1 MNARRMAAVG
11 ALAAGSLFLSATVLY
26 AASAAETAAAEK
38 ATIQMPGRLVYEV
51 WTPAPWSHRND
62 GHWPQWW
69 LVFDRLLE
77 NNGQHIPEIPS
88 LATSWDISEDGLQY
102 TFHLRDDVVF
112 HDGTPFT
119 AHDVKATFEII
130 LDGYVTSPTWIGNL
144 LNLDGVDAHRSG
156 GADGVSG
163 IEAVDDYT
171 VRFHLTRRT
180 PGFLRNVSITSI
192 MSKAQ
197 AELVGEGSKVEGHPT
212 WSVPN
217 GTGPFK
223 VVETEPFQFIRLE
236 KHDAYHRGTPKID
249 EIIIHAKDPALAA
262 ANHEADFAFFQIT
275 PTSAK
280 EVAKLEHMEVFAQVL
295 NHLTAMSVNI
305 NRPELRDPRVRRAL
319 MMAID
324 RQTIAD
330 SLYGDY
336 GDPIVPQGIL
346 PAIGWRNPNLTPVNY
361 DPDGAK
367 ALLAEAGWDFG
378 TTVTILLRDIDAGGI
393 RLELATIVQDYWK
406 EIGIAAEV
414 ELVEVAVIGTRL
426 NESDFDF
433 YMGGWSAV
441 TPEALL
447 RLRSDS
453 PAPIGRGYSNPEVD
467 RIAEQITTTYDMDEL
482 RALYDELQVHAWNDM
497 VYMPVINTM
506 GLKARSSRLSTP
518 GVIPDILNFPI
529 DISWHEWEV
538 VE

>member
-1 MNARRMAAVG
+1 MNAKRIAALG
-11 ALAAGSLFLSATVLY
+11 LLAAGSLLIATGLY
-26 AASAAETAAAEK
+26 AASTAETAVAEK

-69 LVFDRLLE
+69 LVFDRLVE
-77 NNGQHIPEIPS
+77 NNAQHLPEIPN
-88 LATSWDISEDGLQY
+88 LATSWEKSADGLQY
-102 TFHLRDDVVF
+102 TFNLRDDVTF

-119 AHDVKATFEII
+119 AHDVEATFLII
-130 LDGYVTSPTWIGNL
+130 LDGYVTSPTWIGSL
-144 LNLDGVDAHRSG
+144 LNIEGVDAYRAG
-156 GADGVSG
+156 DADDIAG
-163 IEAVDDYT
+163 IEVVDDHT
-171 VRFHLTRRT
+171 VRFHLTQRT

-197 AELVGEGSKVEGHPT
+197 VELVGEGSKVEGHPT

-280 EVAKLEHMEVFAQVL
+280 EIVKLEHMEVLAQVL

-305 NRPELRDPRVRRAL
+305 NRPELNDPRVRRAL

-330 SLYGDY
+330 SLYGEY

-361 DPDGAK
+361 DPDGAI
-367 ALLAEAGWDFG
+367 ALLEEAGWDFG

-393 RLELATIVQDYWK
+393 RLDLATIVQDYWK

-426 NESDFDF
+426 NEADFDF

-441 TPEALL
+441 TPDALL
-447 RLRSDS
+447 RLRSGQPGADRQGLLQSRGGPDRGTDHDNLRHGRVAGSVRSAPGARLGGHGLHAGHQHDGADGALEPPAHPGDDS
-453 PAPIGRGYSNPEVD
+453 RHPELPD
-467 RIAEQITTTYDMDEL
+467 RHLLA
-482 RALYDELQVHAWNDM
+482 
-497 VYMPVINTM
+497 
-506 GLKARSSRLSTP
+506 
-518 GVIPDILNFPI
+518 
-529 DISWHEWEV
+529 
-538 VE
+538 